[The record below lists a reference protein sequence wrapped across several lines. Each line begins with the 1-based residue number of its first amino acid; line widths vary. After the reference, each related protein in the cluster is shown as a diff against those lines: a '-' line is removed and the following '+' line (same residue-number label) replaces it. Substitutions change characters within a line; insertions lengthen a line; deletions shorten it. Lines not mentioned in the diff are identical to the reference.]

1 MYSTR
6 SYLTAGV
13 AVVGASA
20 LALTP
25 VAPMARDLSLA
36 PREISTLAVALAAN
50 QGATVDPIT
59 LWVDTIQE
67 AIANAVALVTAYTAN
82 PFPIVQQ
89 VIANLITFVGE
100 LPNFSLIINQLVSST
115 VAGLQAPF
123 VANPLN
129 VSTQVFQTIPTPL
142 GPIPISQQTVYG
154 LLPDVLPA
162 DTYAALEPILNFT
175 TTPISGALL
184 GSLGPLISPVIA
196 LTNSV
201 NAIISSLLASDFA
214 TAVNELINAP
224 AYAVGAFLNGGQFLD
239 LAPVLNLLGVTL
251 PQEITKFGLNT
262 GGLLSPGGVA
272 FDSVA
277 ANGTFQILPAPLPA
291 INLVDP
297 GFPIGPIGAAITID
311 NAIADAIAVT
321 PPNASAATQP
331 AAAEEVSAP
340 AAADTDTAAA
350 SAPQSG
356 ADRSDGASSAKREQ
370 RRGSRGAAAD
380 KAGASDSDSSGKSAS
395 RASAARRAG

>member
-25 VAPMARDLSLA
+25 VAPMAHDLALA
-36 PREISTLAVALAAN
+36 PREVSTLAVALAAS

-67 AIANAVALVTAYTAN
+67 AIANAVALVTTYTAN

-89 VIANLITFVGE
+89 VIANVITFVGE

-123 VANPLN
+123 VANAEN
-129 VSTQVFQTIPTPL
+129 ISTVPFQTIPLPPPL
-142 GPIPISQQTVYG
+142 PSVQLSQQTVYG
-154 LLPDVLPA
+154 LLPDVLPP

-196 LTNSV
+196 LTNSA
-201 NAIISSLLASDFA
+201 NAIISALLASDFA
-214 TAVNELINAP
+214 TAINEVINVP
-224 AYAVGAFLNGGQFLD
+224 ARVVGAFLNGGQFLD
-239 LAPVLNLLGVTL
+239 LAPVLNLLGVQL
-251 PQEITKFGLNT
+251 PASITKFGLNM
-262 GGLLSPGGVA
+262 GGLLSPGGVG

-291 INLVDP
+291 VNLVDP
-297 GFPIGPIGAAITID
+297 GFPLGPIGAAITID
-311 NAIADAIAVT
+311 NAIASAIAVT
-321 PPNASAATQP
+321 PGSASAVQP
-331 AAAEEVSAP
+331 AAAVEVSAP
-340 AAADTDTAAA
+340 DAAADTAAA
-350 SAPQSG
+350 SAPQAG
-356 ADRSDGASSAKREQ
+356 ADRSDASSGKREQ
-370 RRGSRGAAAD
+370 RRGSRAAAD

-395 RASAARRAG
+395 KAAAARRAG

>member
-25 VAPMARDLSLA
+25 VAPMARDLALA
-36 PREISTLAVALAAN
+36 PREISTLAVALAAS

-123 VANPLN
+123 VANAEN
-129 VSTQVFQTIPTPL
+129 VSTVPFQTIPLPPPL
-142 GPIPISQQTVYG
+142 PSVQLSQQTVYG
-154 LLPDVLPA
+154 LLPDVLAPE
-162 DTYAALEPILNFT
+162 TYAALEPLLEFT

-184 GSLGPLISPVIA
+184 GLIGPVASPLIA
-196 LTNSV
+196 LRNSFD
-201 NAIISSLLASDFA
+201 AIISALAASDFA
-214 TAVNELINAP
+214 TAINELINAP
-224 AYAVGAFLNGGQFLD
+224 AYAVGAFLNGGQFVN
-239 LAPVLNLLGVTL
+239 LANLLQGDL
-251 PQEITKFGLNT
+251 PPSITKFGLNL
-262 GGLLSPGGVA
+262 GGLLSPGGVG

-297 GFPIGPIGAAITID
+297 GFPLGPIGAAITID

-321 PPNASAATQP
+321 PPSASAATQP

-340 AAADTDTAAA
+340 DAADTDTAAA

-380 KAGASDSDSSGKSAS
+380 KAGASDSDSAGKSAS